1 MVPKW
6 PSKSPFMLVDSLY
19 RFRGL
24 EMDLKGKVSVAG
36 IWIFLLYATTVC
48 VTRAF
53 RFPKTSSPIKR
64 NCSSLSPC
72 KRVFQLTFAEKV
84 RIDMLKKHIMNE
96 LNIQDNTVK
105 GSNNGILRKQQDQSV
120 PPKPEPESFLQ
131 EMAEIVSFSEKPE
144 NISERNVLSFTIDV
158 STKPKQIEAVSA
170 HLWILMRK
178 RKRGRSKGRKV
189 ILRVMKVPNQK
200 DEKFHYLTALRTR
213 VKKSRWQKISL
224 PVTLIQ
230 SMLDSKDKALN
241 LRISCKY
248 CGRMVRPVLFRRE
261 DKNLTMK
268 NGKTR
273 RGKKRRRR
281 RRRMRNRKTNENNRI
296 QPFLVISTRYRHTFK
311 KS

>member
-1 MVPKW
+1 
-6 PSKSPFMLVDSLY
+6 
-19 RFRGL
+19 
-24 EMDLKGKVSVAG
+24 MDFKGKVSVTG
-36 IWIFLLYATTVC
+36 IWIFLLYTTTVC

-53 RFPKTSSPIKR
+53 RFPQNSSPLKR
-64 NCSSLSPC
+64 NCSLSSPC
-72 KRVFQLTFAEKV
+72 KRVFELTFAEKV

-96 LNIQDNTVK
+96 LNIQDNSVK
-105 GSNNGILRKQQDQSV
+105 GSNRGTVKKTKDQDV

-158 STKPKQIEAVSA
+158 STKPRQIEAVSA

-200 DEKFHYLTALRTR
+200 EEKFHYLTALRTR

-241 LRISCKY
+241 LRISCKF

-261 DKNLTMK
+261 NKNLTMK

-281 RRRMRNRKTNENNRI
+281 RRRMRNKKTNNENNRI